1 MKSDLKRKLS
11 SRKFWAAVAGFV
23 TPILLA
29 FGAADS
35 LAARVTAL
43 IMSGGSVI
51 AYILGEGMVDAE
63 HAGGNTETADKD
75 EQGIKKPVS
84 E

>member
-1 MKSDLKRKLS
+1 MSRDLKRKLS
-11 SRKFWAAVAGFV
+11 SRKFWAAVAASV

-29 FGAADS
+29 FGAAAS

-43 IMSGGSVI
+43 IMSGGAVI

-63 HAGGNTETADKD
+63 HTVGDD
-75 EQGIKKPVS
+75 ENKVK
-84 E
+84 

>member
-23 TPILLA
+23 TLILLA

-43 IMSGGSVI
+43 
-51 AYILGEGMVDAE
+51 
-63 HAGGNTETADKD
+63 
-75 EQGIKKPVS
+75 
-84 E
+84 

>member
-1 MKSDLKRKLS
+1 MNSDLKRKLS
-11 SRKFWAAVAGFV
+11 SRKFWAAAAGFV

-43 IMSGGSVI
+43 IRSGGALI

-63 HAGGNTETADKD
+63 HAAITAEADDKNNN
-75 EQGIKKPVS
+75 KV
-84 E
+84 